1 MSLFNTYRPFIIELS
16 NVIDTELEK
25 ILFEI
30 VFSNDISYPL
40 LKLGHNHYNIQNLI
54 RYNESLNK
62 NEKSIEN
69 LKLIPENF
77 SVVQIALREEKKT
90 SIIDEVNNMIDKID
104 KKIPKIEN
112 NYFTQLWEIIL
123 YFDLLSSKNMS
134 ILNISDSKLYF
145 TEACIVFRLF
155 TDKKINNDYYSV
167 IVNEETKN
175 NLNDYVKKIIKKNN
189 EKDGYDLIT
198 TEIYK
203 VVGDERFSEQKIFE
217 ILINQ
222 IIEILTYQKNGGNLV
237 FKMYDTYT
245 YVSLRIIEFLK
256 YFYEKVYVCKPFTS
270 LTVNSER
277 YLIFKKFIKKNMSD
291 DIILNLK
298 KILKKIEKNNEY
310 KIQSLFENFEINEK
324 KINEYKNISKNI
336 SIQQY
341 LGINNYF
348 NYINLD
354 NKNGKEFNDILEKKD
369 NSTEFWVSVFLDEK
383 NFKNIIF

>member
-54 RYNESLNK
+54 KYNESLNK

-69 LKLIPENF
+69 LKLISENF
-77 SVVQIALREEKKT
+77 SVVKISLREEKKT

-112 NYFTQLWEIIL
+112 NYFTQMWEIIL

-134 ILNISDSKLYF
+134 ILNMSDSKLYF

-256 YFYEKVYVCKPFTS
+256 HFYEKVYVCKPFTS

-277 YLIFKKFIKKNMSD
+277 YLIFKKFIRKNMSD

-298 KILKKIEKNNEY
+298 KILKKMEKNNEY
-310 KIQSLFENFEINEK
+310 KIQSLFNDFEINEK

-369 NSTEFWVSVFLDEK
+369 NSTDFWVSVFLDEK

>member
-1 MSLFNTYRPFIIELS
+1 MSLFSNYRPFIIELS
-16 NVIDTELEK
+16 NVVDTDLEK

-62 NEKSIEN
+62 NEKLIEN

-77 SVVQIALREEKKT
+77 SVVQISLREEKKT
-90 SIIDEVNNMIDKID
+90 SILDEVNKMIEQIDKS
-104 KKIPKIEN
+104 IPKINN
-112 NYFTQLWEIIL
+112 NYFMQMWEIIL
-123 YFDLLSSKNMS
+123 YFDLLSSKS
-134 ILNISDSKLYF
+134 ISVLNISDSLLYF

-155 TDKKINNDYYSV
+155 TNKKISNDYYSV
-167 IVNEETKN
+167 IVDDEKKN
-175 NLNDYVKKIIKKNN
+175 NLNDYIKKNIKKKN

-222 IIEILTYQKNGGNLV
+222 IIEILVCQKNNGNLV

-277 YLIFKKFIKKNMSD
+277 YLVFKKFIKKNMSD

-298 KILKKIEKNNEY
+298 KILKKIEKNNEF
-310 KIQSLFENFEINEK
+310 KIHSLFDNFEITEK
-324 KINEYKNISKNI
+324 KINEYKNVSKNI

-354 NKNGKEFNDILEKKD
+354 NKNGKEFNDIMEKKD
-369 NSTEFWVSVFLDEK
+369 NSTDFWVSVFLNEE

>member
-54 RYNESLNK
+54 KYNESLNK

-69 LKLIPENF
+69 LKLISENF
-77 SVVQIALREEKKT
+77 SVVKISLREEKKT

-112 NYFTQLWEIIL
+112 NYFTQMWEIIL

-134 ILNISDSKLYF
+134 ILNMSDSKLYF

-256 YFYEKVYVCKPFTS
+256 HFYEKVYVCKPFTS

-298 KILKKIEKNNEY
+298 KILKKMEKNNEY
-310 KIQSLFENFEINEK
+310 KIQSLFNDFEINEK

-369 NSTEFWVSVFLDEK
+369 NSTDFWVSVFLDEK

>member
-1 MSLFNTYRPFIIELS
+1 MSLFNTYQPFIIELS
-16 NVIDTELEK
+16 NVIENELEK

-54 RYNESLNK
+54 KYNESLNK

-90 SIIDEVNNMIDKID
+90 SIIDEVNNMIEKID

-112 NYFTQLWEIIL
+112 NYFTQIWEIIL

-175 NLNDYVKKIIKKNN
+175 NLNDYIKKIIKKNN

-222 IIEILTYQKNGGNLV
+222 IIEILIYQKNGGNLV

-256 YFYEKVYVCKPFTS
+256 YFYEKAYVCKPFTS

-277 YLIFKKFIKKNMSD
+277 YLIFKKFIRKNMSD
-291 DIILNLK
+291 DIISNLK
-298 KILKKIEKNNEY
+298 KILKKIEKNSEY

-369 NSTEFWVSVFLDEK
+369 NSTEFWVSVFLNEK